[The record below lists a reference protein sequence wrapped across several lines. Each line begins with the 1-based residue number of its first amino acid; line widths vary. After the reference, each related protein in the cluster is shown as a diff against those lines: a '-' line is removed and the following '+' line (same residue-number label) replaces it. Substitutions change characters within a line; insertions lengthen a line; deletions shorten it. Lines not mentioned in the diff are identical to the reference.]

1 MPEGKSGTD
10 SIRDLWLKTARGRLR
25 LGLGGLAFAMER
37 GFSPEDYARHLW
49 GKGAR
54 TWMGKDEPSAAEYLD
69 KEAEAFRCFYP
80 DVDFKVTRAGEESA
94 EIVFTEGCL
103 GGWGDAP
110 RALASSFGLTRE
122 DVCRYCREAFRLWA
136 GQLRLLATIGPE
148 GSDTRCVLRVQ
159 RAASHR
165 RP

>member
-1 MPEGKSGTD
+1 MNSAKPDIAVKFW
-10 SIRDLWLKTARGRLR
+10 RRAARGRLR
-25 LGLGGLAFAMER
+25 FELGGLAFAIDK
-37 GFSPEDYARHLW
+37 GASPEEYARHLW

-54 TWMGKDEPSAAEYLD
+54 TWMGKDEPGVAEYLG

-80 DVDFKVTRAGEESA
+80 DVDFEVTGAGEESA

-136 GQLRLLATIGPE
+136 GQLGLRATIGPE
-148 GSDTRCVLRVQ
+148 ESGARCVLRVQ

-165 RP
+165 SP